1 MRGNITRRDAVYREA
16 RIANLVRLVDLV
28 YAPNADVDEAY
39 KTIREFFSGAA
50 PMPFESTLRSRQS
63 ADELRWIQ
71 AAAKEHIEQVADGGR
86 WEFKVSELSELDPG
100 FGFVVEPV
108 FRPYGLHYTA
118 TNLKAHFLW
127 TLAHLLGGAQGERIS
142 RCAETACTKII
153 VRRKRGAYC
162 AEHRTGR
169 ESTRRYREKRRNA
182 LSLTKRRESRHRRY
196 ERLKGKPAKKR
207 PIRSDELAR
216 EAIEAIRRVDSE
228 NRRTAR

>member
-1 MRGNITRRDAVYREA
+1 
-16 RIANLVRLVDLV
+16 LV
-28 YAPNADVDEAY
+28 YEPNADVDEAY
-39 KTIREFFSGAA
+39 KTIREFLRGAA
-50 PMPFESTLRSRQS
+50 PMPFESMSSQS
-63 ADELRWIQ
+63 ADELHWIQ
-71 AAAKEHIEQVADGGR
+71 AAAKEHIEQVADGGM

-108 FRPYGLHYTA
+108 FRPYGLRYKA

-182 LSLTKRRESRHRRY
+182 LSLTERRESRHHRY
-196 ERLKGKPAKKR
+196 EQLKGKQAKKR

-228 NRRTAR
+228 SRRTAR